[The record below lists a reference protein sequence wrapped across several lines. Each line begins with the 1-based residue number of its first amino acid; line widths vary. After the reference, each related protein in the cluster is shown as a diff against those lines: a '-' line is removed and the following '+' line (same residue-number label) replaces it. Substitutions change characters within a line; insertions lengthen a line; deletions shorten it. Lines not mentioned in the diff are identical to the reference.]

1 MNILSGSELSLFI
14 KERQAKQVRALRQ
27 SFKVFPKLVILTD
40 KINNYVLKKQEY
52 LKDILIDCDIKE
64 VSDKA
69 ELFSELKLLSEDHNI
84 HGILVQFPILN
95 IRQEELEGLLMEEK
109 DVDGVLDSSSYI
121 SPVALAFMWLLSGNN
136 LSLKDKKIGVI
147 GGDFL
152 VARAIKKV
160 LKESNLAFEEIN
172 ENNLDLLKGMD
183 VVINTIS
190 KENLITKGLLKD
202 INTFN
207 DKDKK
212 RKKRIKT
219 KDKIIV
225 IDLAKFT
232 ASPINKD
239 AVSEEV
245 YGSSNIVINSKKG
258 SIAPL
263 LLSALAENVIASAR
277 KIADK
282 EGQKD
287 L

>member
-40 KINNYVLKKQEY
+40 KINSYVLKKQEY

-69 ELFSELKLLSEDHNI
+69 ELFSELKLVSEDYNV
-84 HGILVQFPILN
+84 HGILVQFPILS
-95 IRQEELEGLLMEEK
+95 IRQEELEDSPIKEK
-109 DVDGVLDSSSYI
+109 DVDGVLNSSSYI

-147 GGDFL
+147 GDDFL

-172 ENNLDLLKGMD
+172 ENNLDFLKEMD
-183 VVINTIS
+183 VIINTIS
-190 KENLITKGLLKD
+190 KENLITKDLLKD
-202 INTFN
+202 INAFN
-207 DKDKK
+207 DKDRK

-219 KDKIIV
+219 KDKVIV
-225 IDLAKFT
+225 IDLAKFIT
-232 ASPINKD
+232 SPINKD

-245 YGSSNIVINSKKG
+245 YDSSNIIINSKKG

-263 LLSALAENVIASAR
+263 LLSALAENVIAFAR

>member
-1 MNILSGSELSLFI
+1 MNILSGSELSLFV

-40 KINNYVLKKQEY
+40 KINSYVLKKQEY

-69 ELFSELKLLSEDHNI
+69 ELFSELKLLSDDYNV

-95 IRQEELEGLLMEEK
+95 TRQEELEDSLIKEK

-147 GGDFL
+147 GDDFL

-172 ENNLDLLKGMD
+172 ENNLDLLKEMD

-190 KENLITKGLLKD
+190 KENLITKDLLKD
-202 INTFN
+202 INTSN
-207 DKDKK
+207 DKDRK

-219 KDKIIV
+219 KDKVIV

-239 AVSEEV
+239 TVSEEV
-245 YGSSNIVINSKKG
+245 YGSSNIIINSKKG

-263 LLSALAENVIASAR
+263 LLSALAENVIAFAR

>member
-40 KINNYVLKKQEY
+40 KINSYVLKKQEY

-69 ELFSELKLLSEDHNI
+69 ELFSELKLVSEDYNV
-84 HGILVQFPILN
+84 HGILVQFPILS
-95 IRQEELEGLLMEEK
+95 IRQEELEDSPIKEK

-147 GGDFL
+147 GDDFL

-172 ENNLDLLKGMD
+172 ENNLDFLKEMD
-183 VVINTIS
+183 VIVNTIS
-190 KENLITKGLLKD
+190 KENLITKDLLKGV
-202 INTFN
+202 NTFN
-207 DKDKK
+207 DKDRK

-219 KDKIIV
+219 KDKVIV

-239 AVSEEV
+239 AVAEEV
-245 YGSSNIVINSKKG
+245 YGSSNIIINSKKG

-263 LLSALAENVIASAR
+263 LLSALAENVIAFAR

>member
-40 KINNYVLKKQEY
+40 KTNNYVLKKQEY

-64 VSDKA
+64 VSNKT
-69 ELFSELKLLSEDHNI
+69 ELFSELKLLSENYNV
-84 HGILVQFPILN
+84 HGILVQFPILD
-95 IRQEELEGLLMEEK
+95 IKQEELEGLLIGKK

-147 GGDFL
+147 GDDFL

-207 DKDKK
+207 DKDRK

-219 KDKIIV
+219 KDKVIV

-239 AVSEEV
+239 AVSEEI
-245 YGSSNIVINSKKG
+245 YGNPNIVINSKKG

-263 LLSALAENVIASAR
+263 LLSALAENVIAFAR

>member
-40 KINNYVLKKQEY
+40 KINSYVLKKQEY

-95 IRQEELEGLLMEEK
+95 TRQEELEDLLIGKK

-136 LSLKDKKIGVI
+136 LSLKDKKICVI
-147 GGDFL
+147 GDDFL
-152 VARAIKKV
+152 VARSIKKT

-190 KENLITKGLLKD
+190 KENLITKDLLKD
-202 INTFN
+202 INAFN
-207 DKDKK
+207 DKDRK

-219 KDKIIV
+219 KDKVIV

-239 AVSEEV
+239 AVSEEI
-245 YGSSNIVINSKKG
+245 YGNPNIVINSKKG

-263 LLSALAENVIASAR
+263 LLSALAENVIAFAR

>member
-40 KINNYVLKKQEY
+40 KINSYVLKKQEY

-69 ELFSELKLLSEDHNI
+69 ELFSELKLLSDDYNV
-84 HGILVQFPILN
+84 HGILVQFPILS
-95 IRQEELEGLLMEEK
+95 IRQEELEDSLIKEK

-136 LSLKDKKIGVI
+136 LSLKDKKICVI
-147 GGDFL
+147 GDDFL
-152 VARAIKKV
+152 VARSIKKV

-190 KENLITKGLLKD
+190 KENLITKDLLKD
-202 INTFN
+202 INAFN

-245 YGSSNIVINSKKG
+245 YDSPNIIINNKKG

>member
-1 MNILSGSELSLFI
+1 M
-14 KERQAKQVRALRQ
+14 
-27 SFKVFPKLVILTD
+27 
-40 KINNYVLKKQEY
+40 
-52 LKDILIDCDIKE
+52 
-64 VSDKA
+64 VSWIA
-69 ELFSELKLLSEDHNI
+69 
-84 HGILVQFPILN
+84 
-95 IRQEELEGLLMEEK
+95 
-109 DVDGVLDSSSYI
+109 
-121 SPVALAFMWLLSGNN
+121 PVALAFMWLLSGNN
-136 LSLKDKKIGVI
+136 LSLKDKKIGII
-147 GGDFL
+147 GDDFL

-172 ENNLDLLKGMD
+172 ENNLDLLKEMD

-190 KENLITKGLLKD
+190 KENLITKDLLKD

-207 DKDKK
+207 DKDRK

-219 KDKIIV
+219 KDKVIV

-245 YGSSNIVINSKKG
+245 YDNPNIVINSKKG

>member
-40 KINNYVLKKQEY
+40 KINSYVLKKQEY

-69 ELFSELKLLSEDHNI
+69 ELFSELKLLSDDYNV

-95 IRQEELEGLLMEEK
+95 TRQEELEDLLMEEK

-147 GGDFL
+147 GDDLL

-190 KENLITKGLLKD
+190 KENLITKYLLKD

-207 DKDKK
+207 DKDRK

-219 KDKIIV
+219 KDKVIV

-239 AVSEEV
+239 AVSEEI
-245 YGSSNIVINSKKG
+245 YGNPNIIINSKKG

-263 LLSALAENVIASAR
+263 LLSALAENVIAFAR

>member
-40 KINNYVLKKQEY
+40 KINSYVLKKQEY

-95 IRQEELEGLLMEEK
+95 TRQEELEDLLMEEK

-147 GGDFL
+147 GDDFL
-152 VARAIKKV
+152 VARSIKKV

-172 ENNLDLLKGMD
+172 ENNLDLLKEMD

-190 KENLITKGLLKD
+190 KENLITKDLLKD
-202 INTFN
+202 INAFN
-207 DKDKK
+207 DKDRK

-219 KDKIIV
+219 KDKVIV

-239 AVSEEV
+239 AVSEEI
-245 YGSSNIVINSKKG
+245 YGNPNIVINSKKG

-263 LLSALAENVIASAR
+263 LLSALAENVIAFAR

>member
-1 MNILSGSELSLFI
+1 
-14 KERQAKQVRALRQ
+14 
-27 SFKVFPKLVILTD
+27 
-40 KINNYVLKKQEY
+40 
-52 LKDILIDCDIKE
+52 
-64 VSDKA
+64 
-69 ELFSELKLLSEDHNI
+69 
-84 HGILVQFPILN
+84 
-95 IRQEELEGLLMEEK
+95 
-109 DVDGVLDSSSYI
+109 
-121 SPVALAFMWLLSGNN
+121 MWLLSGNN
-136 LSLKDKKIGVI
+136 LSLKDKKIGII
-147 GGDFL
+147 GDDFL

-160 LKESNLAFEEIN
+160 LKESNLAFEEMN
-172 ENNLDLLKGMD
+172 ENNLDLLKEMD

-190 KENLITKGLLKD
+190 KENLITKDLLKD
-202 INTFN
+202 INTSN
-207 DKDKK
+207 DKDRK

-219 KDKIIV
+219 KDKVIV

-245 YGSSNIVINSKKG
+245 YDNSNIIINSKKG

-263 LLSALAENVIASAR
+263 LLSALAENVIAFAR

>member
-40 KINNYVLKKQEY
+40 KINSYVLKKQEY

-64 VSDKA
+64 VSNKT
-69 ELFSELKLLSEDHNI
+69 ELFSELKLLSENYNV
-84 HGILVQFPILN
+84 HGILVQFPILD
-95 IRQEELEGLLMEEK
+95 IRQEELEYLLMEEK

-147 GGDFL
+147 GDDFL

-172 ENNLDLLKGMD
+172 ENNLDLLKEMD

-190 KENLITKGLLKD
+190 KENLITKDLLKD
-202 INTFN
+202 INAFN

-219 KDKIIV
+219 KDKVIV

-232 ASPINKD
+232 ASSINKD

-245 YGSSNIVINSKKG
+245 YDSPNIIINSKKG

-263 LLSALAENVIASAR
+263 LLSALAENVITSAR

>member
-40 KINNYVLKKQEY
+40 KINSYVLKKQEY

-69 ELFSELKLLSEDHNI
+69 ELFSELKLVSKDYNV

-95 IRQEELEGLLMEEK
+95 TRQEELEDLLMEEK

-147 GGDFL
+147 GDDFL

-172 ENNLDLLKGMD
+172 ENNLDFLKEMD
-183 VVINTIS
+183 VIINTIS
-190 KENLITKGLLKD
+190 KENLITKDLLKGV
-202 INTFN
+202 NTFN
-207 DKDKK
+207 DKDRK

-219 KDKIIV
+219 KDKVIV

-245 YGSSNIVINSKKG
+245 YGSSNIIINSKKG

>member
-1 MNILSGSELSLFI
+1 MNILSGSELSLFV

-40 KINNYVLKKQEY
+40 KTNNYVLKKQEY

-64 VSDKA
+64 VSNKT
-69 ELFSELKLLSEDHNI
+69 ELFSELKLLSENYNV

-95 IRQEELEGLLMEEK
+95 TRQEELEDSLIKEK

-147 GGDFL
+147 GDDFL
-152 VARAIKKV
+152 VARAIKKT

-172 ENNLDLLKGMD
+172 ENNLDLLKEMD

-190 KENLITKGLLKD
+190 KENLITKDLLKD

-207 DKDKK
+207 DKDRK

-219 KDKIIV
+219 KDKVIV

-239 AVSEEV
+239 AVSEEI
-245 YGSSNIVINSKKG
+245 YGNPNIVINSKKG

-263 LLSALAENVIASAR
+263 LLSALAENVIAFAR

>member
-40 KINNYVLKKQEY
+40 KINSYVLKKQEY

-84 HGILVQFPILN
+84 HGILVQFPILS
-95 IRQEELEGLLMEEK
+95 IRQEELEDSLIKEK

-136 LSLKDKKIGVI
+136 LSLKDKKIGII
-147 GGDFL
+147 GDDFL

-190 KENLITKGLLKD
+190 KENLITKDLLKD

-207 DKDKK
+207 DKDRK

-219 KDKIIV
+219 KDKVIV

-245 YGSSNIVINSKKG
+245 YGNSNIIINSKKG

-263 LLSALAENVIASAR
+263 LLSALAENVIAFAR

>member
-1 MNILSGSELSLFI
+1 MNILNGSELSLFI

-40 KINNYVLKKQEY
+40 KINSYVLKKQEY

-64 VSDKA
+64 VSNKA
-69 ELFSELKLLSEDHNI
+69 ELFSKLKLLSEDYNV
-84 HGILVQFPILN
+84 HGILVQFPILS
-95 IRQEELEGLLMEEK
+95 IRQEELEGLLIGKK

-121 SPVALAFMWLLSGNN
+121 SPVALAFMWLLSGSN

-147 GGDFL
+147 GDDSL
-152 VARAIKKV
+152 VARSIKKV

-172 ENNLDLLKGMD
+172 ENNLDLLKEMD

-190 KENLITKGLLKD
+190 KENLITKDLLKD
-202 INTFN
+202 INASN
-207 DKDKK
+207 DKDRK

-219 KDKIIV
+219 KDKVIV

-232 ASPINKD
+232 VSPLNKD

-245 YGSSNIVINSKKG
+245 YSSPNIVINGKKG

>member
-1 MNILSGSELSLFI
+1 MNILSGSELSLFV

-40 KINNYVLKKQEY
+40 KINSYVLKKQEY

-69 ELFSELKLLSEDHNI
+69 ELFSELKLLSEDYNV
-84 HGILVQFPILN
+84 HGILVQFPILS
-95 IRQEELEGLLMEEK
+95 IRQEELEDLLMEEK

-147 GGDFL
+147 GDDFL
-152 VARAIKKV
+152 VARSIKKV

-172 ENNLDLLKGMD
+172 ENNLDFLKEMD
-183 VVINTIS
+183 VIINTIS
-190 KENLITKGLLKD
+190 KENLITKDLLKD
-202 INTFN
+202 INAFN
-207 DKDKK
+207 DKDRK

-219 KDKIIV
+219 KDKVIV
-225 IDLAKFT
+225 IDLAKFI
-232 ASPINKD
+232 ASSINKD

-245 YGSSNIVINSKKG
+245 YGSSNIIINSKKG

-263 LLSALAENVIASAR
+263 LLSALAENVIAFAR

>member
-1 MNILSGSELSLFI
+1 MNILSGFELSLFI

-40 KINNYVLKKQEY
+40 KINSYVLKKQEY
-52 LKDILIDCDIKE
+52 LKDILIDCNIKE

-69 ELFSELKLLSEDHNI
+69 ELFSELKLLSENYDV
-84 HGILVQFPILN
+84 HGILVQFPILDV
-95 IRQEELEGLLMEEK
+95 RQEELEGLLIGKK

-147 GGDFL
+147 GDDFL

-207 DKDKK
+207 DKDRK

-219 KDKIIV
+219 KDKVIV
-225 IDLAKFT
+225 INLAKFT
-232 ASPINKD
+232 ASPLNKD

-245 YGSSNIVINSKKG
+245 YGSPNIVINSKKG

>member
-40 KINNYVLKKQEY
+40 KINSYVLKKQEY

-64 VSDKA
+64 VSDKV
-69 ELFSELKLLSEDHNI
+69 ELFSELKLLSEDYNV
-84 HGILVQFPILN
+84 HGILVQFPILS
-95 IRQEELEGLLMEEK
+95 IRQEELEGLLIGKK

-147 GGDFL
+147 GDDFL
-152 VARAIKKV
+152 VARSIKKV

-172 ENNLDLLKGMD
+172 ENNLDLLKGVD
-183 VVINTIS
+183 IVINTIS
-190 KENLITKGLLKD
+190 KENLITKDLLKD
-202 INTFN
+202 INAFN
-207 DKDKK
+207 DKDRK

-219 KDKIIV
+219 KDKVIV

-239 AVSEEV
+239 AVSEEI
-245 YGSSNIVINSKKG
+245 YGNPNIVINSKKG

-263 LLSALAENVIASAR
+263 LLSALAENVIAFAR